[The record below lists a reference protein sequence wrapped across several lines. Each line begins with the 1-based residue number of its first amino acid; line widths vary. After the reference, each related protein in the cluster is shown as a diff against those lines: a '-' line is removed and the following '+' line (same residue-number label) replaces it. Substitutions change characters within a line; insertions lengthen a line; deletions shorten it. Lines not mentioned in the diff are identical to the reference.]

1 MTAGNPPTITS
12 YTTKCDL
19 TISQPF
25 IWERN
30 PWTALSYSRGHWLV
44 RHCSALFKAAFG
56 RQ

>member
-30 PWTALSYSRGHWLV
+30 PWTALSHSRGHWLV